1 MNLRTTC
8 CAGMLAIAL
17 VAASFCVGCLDG
29 AFASDTESA
38 TTTTQPHSNTESGE
52 ASTQV
57 GRKGDVV
64 IDLTAVETSGQK
76 PHLNENL
83 IKKLGLEKLLLRGV
97 VPEDSDGKK
106 VSLDE
111 LLRQKLRRLEARGK
125 TPAIEE
131 GALPA
136 DDSERA
142 EASDAADD
150 AAAGESNASDA
161 EASESSSEALAEIEA
176 ASSDELEIQEAMPPY
191 KEQLY
196 DTGILDINDT
206 YVEYVDSFLASEA
219 PEEGAALWAGSDAVD
234 DGFLG
239 YFIGHNPGDFT
250 PVLSLT
256 IGDPITVYD
265 RFGDERTYHV
275 VDTFIVPNTSRF
287 IDIEDRLFGYGES
300 IALQTCLDD
309 NQNFFVVVAA

>member
-1 MNLRTTC
+1 MNLKTTC
-8 CAGMLAIAL
+8 CAGMLTVVL
-17 VAASFCVGCLDG
+17 VTAPLCAGCSDG
-29 AFASDTESA
+29 AFASDTEPVA
-38 TTTTQPHSNTESGE
+38 TAIQPHSNTESGE

-64 IDLTAVETSGQK
+64 IDLAAVETSGQK

-97 VPEDSDGKK
+97 VPEDVDGNN

-111 LLRQKLRRLEARGK
+111 LLRQKLQRLEARGK
-125 TPAIEE
+125 IPAIEK

-150 AAAGESNASDA
+150 AAAGESGASEAEAA
-161 EASESSSEALAEIEA
+161 EASSETLTEIETVLP
-176 ASSDELEIQEAMPPY
+176 DELEAQEAMPPY

-309 NQNFFVVVAA
+309 NQNFLVVVAA